1 MEKELVDI
9 IEDKKFIELTSSE
22 RESLQEWCSNEE
34 EFDQLKLVFLGV
46 EQMKTAQVMTPKA
59 ETKNSLDAIFAQK
72 HSKIPPV
79 FWYNTVFTVLYPTDK
94 PIQRRPLMQ
103 IAAIGLLFLL
113 VYPFVSNNKLIETT
127 PQLAKVEEPAVK
139 EELKVLSTEKDKTIV
154 ENLDENITKS
164 PVTRLQESTIEMSPG
179 VEGLTFSSPE
189 PAVASATYSWSTD
202 SRVDAASTLTG
213 AVSDHPD
220 GIFIGSSTNSF
231 SQAAS
236 SQPAVFDLLT
246 ATF

>member
-22 RESLQEWCSNEE
+22 RESLKEWCSTEE
-34 EFDQLKLVFLGV
+34 EFDQLKMVFLGV
-46 EQMKTAQVMTPKA
+46 EQMKIAQILTPRPG
-59 ETKNSLDAIFAQK
+59 TKDSLDAVFAQK

-113 VYPFVSNNKLIETT
+113 VYPFVSSNKLIETT

-139 EELKVLSTEKDKTIV
+139 EELKEISSEKDKTIV
-154 ENLDENITKS
+154 ENLEENITVQ
-164 PVTRLQESTIEMSPG
+164 PVTRLQESTIEMSHG
-179 VEGLTFSSPE
+179 VEGFTFSSPE
-189 PAVASATYSWSTD
+189 PVVASATYSWSTD
-202 SRVDAASTLTG
+202 SRFDASSSMTG
-213 AVSDHPD
+213 TVSDHPD

-236 SQPAVFDLLT
+236 SHPAVFDLLT

>member
-22 RESLQEWCSNEE
+22 RESLKEWCSTEE
-34 EFDQLKLVFLGV
+34 EFDQLKMVFLGV
-46 EQMKTAQVMTPKA
+46 EQMKTAHIMTPRA

-79 FWYNTVFTVLYPTDK
+79 FWYNTVFSVLYPTDK

-113 VYPFVSNNKLIETT
+113 VYPFVSNNKLIEST
-127 PQLAKVEEPAVK
+127 PQLAKVEEPTAK
-139 EELKVLSTEKDKTIV
+139 EELKGLTSEKDKTSV
-154 ENLDENITKS
+154 ENLDENITDI
-164 PVTRLQESTIEMSPG
+164 PDTRLHESTVEMSSG
-179 VEGLTFSSPE
+179 AEDLTISSPE
-189 PAVASATYSWSTD
+189 PAAASATYAWTTD
-202 SRVDAASTLTG
+202 ARVDASSSLTE

-246 ATF
+246 ASF

>member
-1 MEKELVDI
+1 
-9 IEDKKFIELTSSE
+9 
-22 RESLQEWCSNEE
+22 
-34 EFDQLKLVFLGV
+34 
-46 EQMKTAQVMTPKA
+46 MTPKA

-103 IAAIGLLFLL
+103 IAAIGLLFLF

-127 PQLAKVEEPAVK
+127 PQLAKVEEPTIK
-139 EELKVLSTEKDKTIV
+139 EELKGLSSEKDKTIV
-154 ENLDENITKS
+154 ENLDENITES
-164 PVTRLQESTIEMSPG
+164 PVTRVQESTIEMSPG

-189 PAVASATYSWSTD
+189 PAVASATYSWTTD
-202 SRVDAASTLTG
+202 ARVDASLSLTG

>member
-22 RESLQEWCSNEE
+22 RESLKEWCSTEE
-34 EFDQLKLVFLGV
+34 EFDQLKMVFLGV
-46 EQMKTAQVMTPKA
+46 EQMKTTQILIPRPA
-59 ETKNSLDAIFAQK
+59 TKESLDAIFAQK

-94 PIQRRPLMQ
+94 LIQRRPLMQ

-127 PQLAKVEEPAVK
+127 PQLAKVEEPAAK
-139 EELKVLSTEKDKTIV
+139 EELKEISSEKDKTIV
-154 ENLDENITKS
+154 ENLEEKITVQ

-179 VEGLTFSSPE
+179 VEDLTISSP
-189 PAVASATYSWSTD
+189 ATAAATYTWTTD
-202 SRVDAASTLTG
+202 VRVDDASSLTG
-213 AVSDHPD
+213 AVSEHPD
-220 GIFIGSSTNSF
+220 GIFIGSSINSF

>member
-9 IEDKKFIELTSSE
+9 IEDKKFIELSSSE
-22 RESLQEWCSNEE
+22 RESLKEWCSTEE

-46 EQMKTAQVMTPKA
+46 EEMKTAHIMTPRA

-103 IAAIGLLFLL
+103 IAAIGLLFLF

-127 PQLAKVEEPAVK
+127 PQLAKVEEPTIK
-139 EELKVLSTEKDKTIV
+139 EELKSLSSEKDKTSV
-154 ENLDENITKS
+154 ENLNESITDI
-164 PVTRLQESTIEMSPG
+164 PDTRVQESTIEMSSG
-179 VEGLTFSSPE
+179 AEDLTISSPE
-189 PAVASATYSWSTD
+189 PAVASATYAWSTD
-202 SRVDAASTLTG
+202 ARVDAFSSLTG

-246 ATF
+246 ASF

>member
-22 RESLQEWCSNEE
+22 RESLKEWCSTEE
-34 EFDQLKLVFLGV
+34 EFDQLKMVFLGV
-46 EQMKTAQVMTPKA
+46 EQMKTAHIMTPRA

-79 FWYNTVFTVLYPTDK
+79 FWYNTVFSVLYPTDK

-127 PQLAKVEEPAVK
+127 PQLAKVEEPTAK
-139 EELKVLSTEKDKTIV
+139 EELKCLTSEKDKTSV
-154 ENLDENITKS
+154 ENLDENITDI
-164 PVTRLQESTIEMSPG
+164 PDTRLHESTIEMTPGDDELTISNPSP
-179 VEGLTFSSPE
+179 S
-189 PAVASATYSWSTD
+189 VASATYAWSID
-202 SRVDAASTLTG
+202 ARVDASASLTG

-246 ATF
+246 ASF

>member
-22 RESLQEWCSNEE
+22 RESLKEWCSTEE
-34 EFDQLKLVFLGV
+34 EFDQLKLVFLEV
-46 EQMKTAQVMTPKA
+46 EQMKRTQVMTPRA

-79 FWYNTVFTVLYPTDK
+79 FWYNSFFTVLYPTDK

-113 VYPFVSNNKLIETT
+113 VYPFVSTNKLIETT

-139 EELKVLSTEKDKTIV
+139 EELKGLSAEKDKTIV
-154 ENLDENITKS
+154 DDLDENITDL
-164 PVTRLQESTIEMSPG
+164 PETRLQESTIEMSPG
-179 VEGLTFSSPE
+179 VEGLIFSSPE
-189 PAVASATYSWSTD
+189 PAVASATYSWTTD
-202 SRVDAASTLTG
+202 SRVDASSSLTG
-213 AVSDHPD
+213 AISDHPD

>member
-22 RESLQEWCSNEE
+22 RESLKEWCSTEE
-34 EFDQLKLVFLGV
+34 EFDQLKMVFLGV
-46 EQMKTAQVMTPKA
+46 EQMKTAHIMTPRA

-113 VYPFVSNNKLIETT
+113 VYPFVSNNKLIETN

-154 ENLDENITKS
+154 ENLDENITES
-164 PVTRLQESTIEMSPG
+164 AVTRLQESTIEMSSG
-179 VEGLTFSSPE
+179 AEDLTISSPE
-189 PAVASATYSWSTD
+189 PVVASATYSWTTD
-202 SRVDAASTLTG
+202 TRVDAASSLTG
-213 AVSDHPD
+213 AISDHPD
-220 GIFIGSSTNSF
+220 GIFVGSSASSF

>member
-1 MEKELVDI
+1 MEKVLVDI

-22 RESLQEWCSNEE
+22 RESLKEWCSTEE
-34 EFDQLKLVFLGV
+34 EFDQLKLVFLEV
-46 EQMKTAQVMTPKA
+46 EQMKRTQVMTPRA

-79 FWYNTVFTVLYPTDK
+79 FWYNSFFTVLYPTDK

-113 VYPFVSNNKLIETT
+113 VYPFVSNNKFIETT

-139 EELKVLSTEKDKTIV
+139 EELKGLSAEKDKTIV
-154 ENLDENITKS
+154 DDLDENITDL
-164 PVTRLQESTIEMSPG
+164 PETRLQESTIEMSPG

-189 PAVASATYSWSTD
+189 PAVAATYSWSSE
-202 SRVDAASTLTG
+202 SRVDASSSLTG
-213 AVSDHPD
+213 AISDHPD

>member
-22 RESLQEWCSNEE
+22 RESLKEWCSTEE
-34 EFDQLKLVFLGV
+34 EFDQLKMVFLGV
-46 EQMKTAQVMTPKA
+46 EQMKTAQAMKPRA
-59 ETKNSLDAIFAQK
+59 ETKDSLDAIFAQK
-72 HSKIPPV
+72 HSKISPV

-139 EELKVLSTEKDKTIV
+139 EELKEISSEKDKTIV
-154 ENLDENITKS
+154 KNLEENITVQ

-179 VEGLTFSSPE
+179 TEGLTISSPE
-189 PAVASATYSWSTD
+189 PAVASASYSWTTD
-202 SRVDAASTLTG
+202 SRVDATSSLTR

>member
-9 IEDKKFIELTSSE
+9 IEDKKFIELNSSE
-22 RESLQEWCSNEE
+22 RESLKEWCSTEE

-46 EQMKTAQVMTPKA
+46 EQMKTSQVMTPRAK
-59 ETKNSLDAIFAQK
+59 TKDSLDAIFAQK
-72 HSKIPPV
+72 HSKVQPV

-103 IAAIGLLFLL
+103 IAAIGLIFMLA
-113 VYPFVSNNKLIETT
+113 YPFVSGDNIMETT
-127 PQLAKVEEPAVK
+127 PQLAKVEKPSIK
-139 EELKVLSTEKDKTIV
+139 EELKSSSTEKDKTIV
-154 ENLDENITKS
+154 ENLEENITDL
-164 PVTRLQESTIEMSPG
+164 PVTRLQESAIEMSPE
-179 VEGLTFSSPE
+179 VEGFTFSSQE
-189 PAVASATYSWSTD
+189 LTVAAATYSWTTD
-202 SRVDAASTLTG
+202 SRVDATSSLTR